1 MTTEID
7 TSNHKALHEVI
18 DITIGNCY
26 LQTQGVD
33 VAIPYIVGAPG
44 GGKTASIKGTAT
56 THGFGMVSTH
66 FALKPLEETG
76 GIPQFEN
83 LEINGEKMLGTIWSF
98 PDIMKHLYQTAEK
111 MPNDRN
117 GNKQMVIWLLDDM
130 HLMSAIHNAMMY
142 ELLTERKLRDYA
154 LPENVAIVLAGNH
167 ASNKAGA
174 KTMFSAIINR
184 VALLPI
190 FTSFDAWKTDFAIPN
205 KIHPAIVSFLEND
218 QYNQFFHEE
227 EQVATPWG
235 SPRAWS
241 RLSNWIRAQEQWYN
255 KTMKDD
261 MMLYI
266 AGGHVSKEAAS
277 QFQQYYGIFTKFDI
291 EAILEAGDKYRLP
304 DDPVDRYALAYALT
318 SHFAG
323 RKDRNTIV
331 FPFSQILH
339 KYIQDHQD
347 LGLMVIHEII
357 NIEKILNK
365 RNLFISIS
373 NELNKI
379 EPGITEKLLKEVT
392 SV

>member
-7 TSNHKALHEVI
+7 TSNSKPLNEVI
-18 DITIGNCY
+18 ELAIGNCT
-26 LQTQGVD
+26 LQTAGID

-44 GGKTASIKGTAT
+44 GGKTASIQSLADKYNWGV
-56 THGFGMVSTH
+56 VSTH

-76 GIPQFEN
+76 GIPQFEDIT
-83 LEINGEKMLGTIWSF
+83 INGEKALGTIWSF
-98 PDIMKHLYQTAEK
+98 PDIMKQLYKTAEK
-111 MPNDRN
+111 YA
-117 GNKQMVIWLLDDM
+117 GEKQMVIWLLDDM
-130 HLMSAIHNAMMY
+130 HLMSAVHNAMMY
-142 ELLTERKLRDYA
+142 ELLTERKLREYT
-154 LPENVAIVLAGNH
+154 LPKNVAMILAGNH

-184 VALLPI
+184 VALMPVY
-190 FTSFDAWKTDFAIPN
+190 TSYEAWKTNFAISN
-205 KIHPAIVSFLEND
+205 NVNPAIISFLEHD
-218 QYNQFFHEE
+218 QYTQFFHEE

-235 SPRAWS
+235 SPRAWT
-241 RLSNWIRAQEQWYN
+241 RLSNMINAQESWYH
-255 KTMKDD
+255 KAMKDD
-261 MMLYI
+261 MLLYLT
-266 AGGHVSKEAAS
+266 AAHVSTEAAS

-291 EAILEAGDKYRLP
+291 PAILQSGDKYKLP
-304 DDPVDRYALAYALT
+304 DNPVDRYALAYALT
-318 SHFAG
+318 SNFAG

-339 KYIQDHQD
+339 KYIKDHQD

-379 EPGITEKLLKEVT
+379 DPGITEKLLKEVT